1 MKEECLPMITYKLG
15 QEITATQLIELFRSS
30 GIKRPLDQ
38 PERIS
43 NMIKHCDILYTAWD
57 NDTLVGVAR
66 AISDFSYCCYLSDL
80 AVAKSH
86 QQQGIGEALIQHV
99 RDQLGDEVSL
109 LLLSAPSAMDYYP
122 KVGFELAN
130 NAFLI
135 KRKQ

>member
-1 MKEECLPMITYKLG
+1 MITYRLG
-15 QEITATQLIELFRSS
+15 QEITAAQLIDLFRSS

-57 NDTLVGVAR
+57 NDKLVGVAR

-80 AVAKSH
+80 AVAKPH

-99 RDQLGDEVSL
+99 RDHLGDEVSL
-109 LLLSAPSAMDYYP
+109 ILLSAPYAMDYYP

-135 KRKQ
+135 KRKR

>member
-1 MKEECLPMITYKLG
+1 MITYKIG

-66 AISDFSYCCYLSDL
+66 AISDFNYCCYLSDL

-99 RDQLGDEVSL
+99 RDHLGDEVSL
-109 LLLSAPSAMDYYP
+109 LLLSAPTAMDYYP

-135 KRKQ
+135 KRKR

>member
-1 MKEECLPMITYKLG
+1 MITYKLG
-15 QEITATQLIELFRSS
+15 QEITAPQLIELFRSS

-38 PERIS
+38 PERIN

-135 KRKQ
+135 KRKR

>member
-1 MKEECLPMITYKLG
+1 MITYKLG

-43 NMIKHCDILYTAWD
+43 NMITQCDILYTAWD

-99 RDQLGDEVSL
+99 RDHLGDEVSL
-109 LLLSAPSAMDYYP
+109 LLLSAPTAMDYYP

-135 KRKQ
+135 KRKH

>member
-1 MKEECLPMITYKLG
+1 MKEECLTMITYRLG
-15 QEITATQLIELFRSS
+15 QEITAAQLIDLFRSS
-30 GIKRPLDQ
+30 GIKRPLEQ

-57 NDTLVGVAR
+57 NDKLVGVAR

-99 RDQLGDEVSL
+99 RDHLGDEVSL
-109 LLLSAPSAMDYYP
+109 ILLSAPSAMDYYP

-135 KRKQ
+135 KRKR

>member
-1 MKEECLPMITYKLG
+1 MITYKIG

-99 RDQLGDEVSL
+99 RDHLGDEVSL
-109 LLLSAPSAMDYYP
+109 LLLSAPTAMDYYP

-135 KRKQ
+135 KRKR

>member
-43 NMIKHCDILYTAWD
+43 NMITQCDILYTAWD

-99 RDQLGDEVSL
+99 RDHLGDEVSL
-109 LLLSAPSAMDYYP
+109 LLLSAPTAMDYYP

-135 KRKQ
+135 KRKH

>member
-1 MKEECLPMITYKLG
+1 MKEECLTMITYKLG
-15 QEITATQLIELFRSS
+15 QEITAPQLIELFRSS

-38 PERIS
+38 PERIN

-135 KRKQ
+135 KRKR

>member
-15 QEITATQLIELFRSS
+15 QEITASQLIELFRSS

-99 RDQLGDEVSL
+99 RDHLGDEVSL
-109 LLLSAPSAMDYYP
+109 LLLSAPTAMDYYP
-122 KVGFELAN
+122 KVGFELVN

-135 KRKQ
+135 KRKR

>member
-1 MKEECLPMITYKLG
+1 MITYKLG
-15 QEITATQLIELFRSS
+15 EEITATQLVELFRSS
-30 GIKRPLDQ
+30 GITRPLDQ

-57 NDTLVGVAR
+57 NDKLVGVAR

-99 RDQLGDEVSL
+99 RDHLGDEVSL
-109 LLLSAPSAMDYYP
+109 LLLSAPTAMDYYP

-135 KRKQ
+135 KRTR

>member
-1 MKEECLPMITYKLG
+1 MVTYKLA
-15 QEITATQLIELFRSS
+15 QEITAAQLIELFRSS

-57 NDTLVGVAR
+57 NDKLVGVAR

-80 AVAKSH
+80 AVAQSH

-99 RDQLGDEVSL
+99 REHLGDEVSL
-109 LLLSAPSAMDYYP
+109 ILLSAPSAIDYYP
-122 KVGFELAN
+122 KVGFELAS

-135 KRKQ
+135 KRKR

>member
-1 MKEECLPMITYKLG
+1 MKEECLTMITYKLG
-15 QEITATQLIELFRSS
+15 QEINATQLIELFRSS

-43 NMIKHCDILYTAWD
+43 NMIKQCDILYTAWD
-57 NDTLVGVAR
+57 NDMLVGVAR

-99 RDQLGDEVSL
+99 RDHLGDEVSL
-109 LLLSAPSAMDYYP
+109 LLLSAPTAMDYYP

-135 KRKQ
+135 KRKR

>member
-1 MKEECLPMITYKLG
+1 MITYRLG
-15 QEITATQLIELFRSS
+15 QEITAAQLIDLFRSS
-30 GIKRPLDQ
+30 GIKRPLEQ

-57 NDTLVGVAR
+57 NDKLVGVAR

-99 RDQLGDEVSL
+99 RDHLGDEVSL
-109 LLLSAPSAMDYYP
+109 ILLSAPSAMDYYP

-135 KRKQ
+135 KRKR

>member
-1 MKEECLPMITYKLG
+1 MKEECLPMITYKIG

-99 RDQLGDEVSL
+99 RDHLGDEVSL
-109 LLLSAPSAMDYYP
+109 LLLSAPTAMDYYP

-135 KRKQ
+135 KRKR

>member
-1 MKEECLPMITYKLG
+1 MKEECLTMITYKLG

-43 NMIKHCDILYTAWD
+43 NMIKQCDILYTAWD
-57 NDTLVGVAR
+57 NDMLVGVAR

-99 RDQLGDEVSL
+99 RDHLGDEVSL
-109 LLLSAPSAMDYYP
+109 LLLSAPTAMDYYP

-135 KRKQ
+135 KRKR